1 MSTYIH
7 GTERQKL
14 ATAVDRLRSTYR
26 TLAAQV
32 EEAETRRDQAIAD
45 EQTARVGL
53 DRLLDTRRQLQD
65 EIDDLALQISTQ
77 AAVVAPARPNLW
89 GERYKVGV
97 A

>member
-14 ATAVDRLRSTYR
+14 AVAVDRLRSTYR

-45 EQTARVGL
+45 EQSARANA
-53 DRLLDTRRQLQD
+53 DRLLDTRRQLQE

-77 AAVVAPARPNLW
+77 AAVTPARPNLW